1 MKKSFLPLVMLI
13 VISVFLGACSNTK
26 KSASSEEITM
36 VWYPNESGN
45 DLKAARD
52 EIGKVIEEATGKK

>member
-1 MKKSFLPLVMLI
+1 
-13 VISVFLGACSNTK
+13 
-26 KSASSEEITM
+26 M

-52 EIGKVIEEATGKK
+52 EIGKVIEEVTGKKVEHKLTTDYASCD